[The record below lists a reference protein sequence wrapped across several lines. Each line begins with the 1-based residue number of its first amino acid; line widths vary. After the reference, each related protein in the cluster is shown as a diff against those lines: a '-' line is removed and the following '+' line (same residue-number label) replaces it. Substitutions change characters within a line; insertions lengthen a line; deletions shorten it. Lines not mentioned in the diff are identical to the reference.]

1 MTTRSAGAMRG
12 LVHIQQYIEGDDGYG
27 GTLMGW
33 ETRATVAASF
43 LPLRGSEAVM
53 ASRLA
58 GKQPYVVAIRS
69 SALTRQITPAWRL
82 IDARAG
88 NNDQGEPKRVFDIK
102 AISDPDGKNAWLE
115 VLCEEVVT

>member
-1 MTTRSAGAMRG
+1 MATRSAGPLRG
-12 LVHIQQYIEGDDGYG
+12 LVHCQDWVEGDDGWG
-27 GTLMGW
+27 GTKLGF
-33 ETRATVAASF
+33 ETKATVAASF

-58 GKQPYVVAIRS
+58 GKQPYVVTIRS
-69 SALTRQITPAWRL
+69 SEATRVITPAWRL
-82 IDARAG
+82 VDARAG
-88 NNDQGEPKRVFDIK
+88 NNARGEPKRVFDIK